1 MLALL
6 ILAVGLAMDSFAV
19 SLVRGS
25 TSRKKLIPA
34 IELGLAF
41 GLAQGLMPLLGW
53 GLGAAFGR
61 SFENIDHWIAFVL
74 LGVLGS
80 RMIAESFSESEAPSG
95 THHGRLF
102 GLTVA
107 AFATSVDAAV
117 AGLTLP
123 LLGVAI
129 PIACLIIGSTT
140 AILCTA
146 GFLAASYLGERTGQL
161 AERIGGL
168 VLIGLGVKILISHL
182 S

>member
-34 IELGLAF
+34 IELGLVF

-95 THHGRLF
+95 THHG
-102 GLTVA
+102 
-107 AFATSVDAAV
+107 
-117 AGLTLP
+117 
-123 LLGVAI
+123 
-129 PIACLIIGSTT
+129 ACL
-140 AILCTA
+140 A
-146 GFLAASYLGERTGQL
+146 
-161 AERIGGL
+161 
-168 VLIGLGVKILISHL
+168 
-182 S
+182 